1 MRSPRPAARLAAALT
16 LVWAAAG
23 VVAAAPAGASGLA
36 SVASL
41 APTVLGTDVV
51 HGLAALEAANAST
64 TTPGSTL
71 LTLGVTVAEPDPAAV
86 TALIDSA
93 NTPGSADYR
102 DFPTP
107 AQFAAQYGPTAATI
121 TAVSDWLSS
130 GGLHVYSHPATPGY
144 LSATGTVAQ
153 VGSLMKTSFVT
164 FTTLHFLANTVGPTV
179 PAAVLDVAGL
189 NTGAV
194 PRIADPT
201 HKVNADSPP
210 TGLLSPHD
218 LWDIYDQPATDEGQ
232 GQSMALFG
240 EGTVDF
246 GGGDTVESYM
256 RQFEAEYSLPQ
267 IPYSVS
273 YFESSPSD
281 TPTDTSGEGEWV
293 LDAQAADGMAPK
305 AAGLV
310 DYFGAALTDADSIG
324 SYLQWAN
331 DADGPLQG
339 STSYGS
345 CEEVPDTYTVTQA
358 AGGAT
363 YLGNPDQDAYEQA
376 FAQIAAEG
384 RTLFSASG
392 DTAQGCGLATDVN
405 GVTPDPLPVQN
416 YPGISPNVV
425 GVGGSV
431 LYFNGETTTAG
442 VTTPASRIEE
452 YPWPYSSGG
461 RSYFEPSNAFQAPAL
476 QPVSVAGTAAGNGL
490 PVDPDTNYV
499 DADGNAHPAG
509 FPARLQPDVAALS
522 GDVTGNGYTICDSG
536 GCDDFGAGTSLAS
549 PLWLGMWTRIQALEP
564 ANSSGQF
571 NGLGFAEATI
581 YQLAKAPTYLK
592 AYYDLGDPSETPPSV
607 SDTNGSNAPAEGG
620 FDTQTGW
627 GVLDV
632 AHFAT
637 LATGSTTYAP
647 VNPSGTATPP
657 AALAEAP
664 LALALPI
671 AGTLMLAGGVLWMR
685 RRPGS
690 RMR

>member
-1 MRSPRPAARLAAALT
+1 MSTSRTAARLACAVT
-16 LVWAAAG
+16 LLCGGTGLAAAR
-23 VVAAAPAGASGLA
+23 ADASPATTGA
-36 SVASL
+36 VMT
-41 APTVLGTDVV
+41 PTVLAPDIV
-51 HGLAALEAANAST
+51 HGLSALEAADPT
-64 TTPGSTL
+64 TATPGSTP
-71 LTLGVTVAEPDPAAV
+71 LTLGVTVADPDPAAV

-107 AQFAAQYGPTAATI
+107 AEFAADYGPAPATV
-121 TAVSDWLSS
+121 TAVAAWLTS
-130 GGLHVYSHPATPGY
+130 GGLTVTTHATTPGY
-144 LSATGTVAQ
+144 LSATGTVSQ
-153 VGSLMKTSFVT
+153 VGALMDTSFVS
-164 FTTLHFLANTVGPTV
+164 FTSLHFLANTVAPTV

-194 PRIADPT
+194 PRIADPD
-201 HKVNADSPP
+201 HKTNADSPP
-210 TGLLSPHD
+210 TGLLSPND
-218 LWDIYDQPATDEGQ
+218 LWDIYDQPASDEGQ

-267 IPYSVS
+267 IPYSVK
-273 YFESSPSD
+273 YFESSAAD

-293 LDAQAADGMAPK
+293 LDAQAADGMAPD
-305 AAGLV
+305 ADALV

-324 SYLQWAN
+324 SYLEWAN
-331 DADGPLQG
+331 DANGPLQG

-345 CEEVPDTYTVTQA
+345 CEEVPDTDTVTGTT
-358 AGGAT
+358 GGVT
-363 YLGNPDQDAYEQA
+363 YLGNPDQDAYEQT

-442 VTTPASRIEE
+442 VTTPASRVEE

-461 RSYFEPSNAFQAPAL
+461 RSYFEPANSFQAAAL
-476 QPVSVAGTAAGNGL
+476 QPVSAAGTAAGNGL
-490 PVDPDTNYV
+490 PVDPYTNYV

-509 FPARLQPDVAALS
+509 FAARIQPDVAALS

-536 GCDDFGAGTSLAS
+536 GCDDFGAGTSLSS
-549 PLWLGMWTRIQALEP
+549 PLWLGMWTRVQALEP
-564 ANSSGQF
+564 ADAKGDYD
-571 NGLGFAEATI
+571 GLGFAEATI
-581 YQLAKAPTYLK
+581 YRLAKAATYTQ
-592 AYYDLGDPSETPPSV
+592 AYYDLGSASETPPSV
-607 SDTNGSNAPAEGG
+607 STTNGSSVPAEGG
-620 FDTQTGW
+620 YDTQTGW

-632 AHFAT
+632 AKFAT
-637 LATGSTTYAP
+637 LATGSTTFVP
-647 VNPSGTATPP
+647 VDPGGPTTAPP
-657 AALAEAP
+657 ALPEAP
-664 LALALPI
+664 FAVALPV
-671 AGTLMLAGGVLWMR
+671 LGVLSLGAVVWFR
-685 RRPGS
+685 RR
-690 RMR
+690 RVHA